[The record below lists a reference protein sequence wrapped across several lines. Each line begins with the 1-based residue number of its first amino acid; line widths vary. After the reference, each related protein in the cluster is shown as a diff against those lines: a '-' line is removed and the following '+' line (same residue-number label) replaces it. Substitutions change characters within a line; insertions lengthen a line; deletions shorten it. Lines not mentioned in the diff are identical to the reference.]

1 MENMPVH
8 PSNAP
13 QKDSVDEWAEPR
25 TSAAFVRP
33 SVPSPS
39 QAWNVLT
46 VLLATVL
53 VMLLAYGTFL
63 LAFPVRAFAADS
75 DSSSET
81 SGENTTITSN
91 ITDTQNLLGS
101 DIGKVTDAIDEVK
114 TQTGVTLNL
123 LYLPTF
129 DSSQKTE
136 TWASSLLESTKP
148 KKNTVMLAV
157 ASEEGSLVV
166 VVSKNSDSWLRNETT
181 VDSLSEAALTPIV
194 SGTTP
199 DWSGSAITLAHKIE
213 SVKNENDAA
222 PARQVSIIVL
232 IVVLVALVAVA
243 GFFLVR
249 HLHRQTKRRRH
260 AAKKEPTSRLHRL
273 GKRHGKK
280 SEDKGDGE
288 KEGSQ
293 ANNKL

>member
-1 MENMPVH
+1 MPVH
-8 PSNAP
+8 PSNTP
-13 QKDSVDEWAEPR
+13 QKDPVDEWAESR
-25 TSAAFVRP
+25 TSAVRVRP

-39 QAWNVLT
+39 RAWSVLASLLAAVLVTVLT
-46 VLLATVL
+46 CGA
-53 VMLLAYGTFL
+53 FL
-63 LAFPVRAFAADS
+63 LASPVHAFAADS

-123 LYLPTF
+123 LYLPAF

-136 TWASSLLESTKP
+136 TWASALLESTKP

-199 DWSGSAITLAHKIE
+199 NWSGSAIMLAHKIE
-213 SVKNENDAA
+213 SVKSENDAA
-222 PARQVSIIVL
+222 PVRQVSIIVL
-232 IVVLVALVAVA
+232 IVVLVVLVAVA

-249 HLHRQTKRRRH
+249 HLHRRGKRRRH
-260 AAKKEPTSRLHRL
+260 AAKKDPTSRLHLL
-273 GKRHGKK
+273 GQKHDEK
-280 SEDKGDGE
+280 SEDEGDEEKGDAQE
-288 KEGSQ
+288 NDTLQ
-293 ANNKL
+293 P